1 MRSTSSTGDHQAA
14 DRRTRTRVG
23 AARPGLPADH
33 QGIPAADFSA
43 EELLYLPRNLRAHG
57 LYGMSPVKQIAL
69 TINIALRRDAA
80 TLDYYSAGSTPDAFA
95 TLPREWAADQ
105 IRSFQDY
112 FDALMS
118 GNLAAE
124 GAGMRPPT
132 PANLGVRT
140 KREHF
145 VDRLRR
151 SWHIQLQWEKWR
163 RR

>member
-1 MRSTSSTGDHQAA
+1 M
-14 DRRTRTRVG
+14 
-23 AARPGLPADH
+23 LK
-33 QGIPAADFSA
+33 GIPAADFSA
-43 EELLYLPRNLRAHG
+43 EELLYLPRNLRAHR
-57 LYGMSPVKQIAL
+57 LYGMSPVEQIAL

-95 TLPREWAADQ
+95 
-105 IRSFQDY
+105 S
-112 FDALMS
+112 
-118 GNLAAE
+118 AE
-124 GAGMRPPT
+124 GMDGRPDPRVPGLFRSLDERQFGGRRDGIRPPT
-132 PANLGVRT
+132 PANPDVRT